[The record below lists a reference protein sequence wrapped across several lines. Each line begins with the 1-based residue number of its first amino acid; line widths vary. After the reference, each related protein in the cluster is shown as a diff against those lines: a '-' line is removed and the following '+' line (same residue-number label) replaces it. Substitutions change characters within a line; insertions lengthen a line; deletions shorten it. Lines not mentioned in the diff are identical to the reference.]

1 MIEANIR
8 REFRSKNI
16 EETANHFV
24 AEIKENRLMSKKH
37 KKVSVM
43 LNYTFLF

>member
-24 AEIKENRLMSKKH
+24 AEIKENRLRVRSTKRF
-37 KKVSVM
+37 VSC
-43 LNYTFLF
+43 